1 MNENVIAL
9 AKINRNVFSTNP
21 NDFVFRSDLNCFKII
36 KEATHNITLAASTN
50 NQSFQ
55 TPHGVDF
62 IPLIDAYAKR
72 SLLSSQVFKPNG
84 YDVETWTA
92 ISGMSGDIKFN
103 YASADNTNIIFN
115 FDNAKVV
122 TVDIAIRYFVLEG
135 VE

>member
-1 MNENVIAL
+1 MLENVIAL
-9 AKINRNVFSTNP
+9 AKIGQHVYSNNP
-21 NDFVFRSDLNCFKII
+21 NDFIFRSDLNGFKII
-36 KEATHNITLAASTN
+36 KEATHNITLTASTN

-62 IPLIDAYAKR
+62 IPLIEASAKR
-72 SLLSSQVFKPNG
+72 SGVSQVFKPNG
-84 YDVETWTA
+84 YDVESWSA
-92 ISGMSGDIKFN
+92 GSGMTGDVKFN

-115 FDNAKVV
+115 FDNAKGT